1 MKLSELCRLSGVQLP
16 QAAQE
21 TEISFVTDHTEKVIQ
36 GSLFV
41 AIRGF
46 TIDGHDKI
54 PEAIS
59 KGAAAILAADD
70 YEAPSN
76 FSVPL
81 LRSGNTRRAFSFLC
95 HAFYGS
101 PGEKLKLIGVTGT
114 NGKTSVTN
122 MIRAILEASLHT
134 CGLIGTVGCDSAG
147 RSLASE
153 NANHLSNLTTP
164 DPQDLYRMLAEM
176 VGDGV
181 EYVIMEVTSH
191 ALALEK
197 LAPLHFAAGIFTNLT
212 PEHLDFHKTMQA
224 YAACKAKLFA
234 QCDLSIFNADAAF
247 AEYMAEHAM
256 GRKIFCSREKDTD
269 YRAEDARMR
278 GKDGVEYTLSSQ
290 KTRLRITCPIPGRF
304 TLMNSME
311 AAACALELGIAPGR
325 VKDALASMAG
335 VKGRMERV
343 KLGPNADFTLLI
355 DYAHTPDALENL
367 LRTLREMKGRE
378 GRLLLL
384 FGCGG
389 DRDHTKRPVMGKIAS
404 DLADVIY
411 LTADNSRSEDTNE
424 ILAQIRA
431 GIAKDADVVEIP
443 DRKEAI
449 TRAIFDARA
458 GDWLVLAGKGHEEYE
473 LLGNERIPF
482 SEKEIAKEAFTKRR
496 NQNEKDSTGKKR

>member
-1 MKLSELCRLSGVQLP
+1 MKLKELCRLSGIDCP
-16 QAAQE
+16 GEAEE
-21 TEISFVTDHTEKVIQ
+21 TEIAFVTDHTAKVKE
-36 GSLFV
+36 GCLFV

-46 TIDGHDKI
+46 TTDGHDKI
-54 PEAIS
+54 DDAIAS
-59 KGAAAILAADD
+59 GAVAILASDD
-70 YEAPSN
+70 YVAPQD
-76 FSVPL
+76 FPAIL
-81 LRSGNTRRAFSFLC
+81 LRSKDTRRAFSFLC

-122 MIRAILEASLHT
+122 MIRAILEASMYR
-134 CGLIGTVGCDSAG
+134 CGLIGTVGCESAG
-147 RSLASE
+147 RSLSGE

-164 DPQDLYRMLAEM
+164 DPQDLYRMLSEM
-176 VGDGV
+176 VDDGV
-181 EYVIMEVTSH
+181 EYAIMEVTSH

-197 LAPLHFAAGIFTNLT
+197 LAPLHFTAAIFTNLT

-234 QCDLSIFNADAAF
+234 KSDLSIFNADASF
-247 AEYMAEHAM
+247 AEFMATHAS
-256 GRKIFCSREKDTD
+256 GKKIFCSRQKDAD
-269 YRAEDARMR
+269 YRAEDPLMR
-278 GKDGVEYTLSSQ
+278 GKNGVEYTLSSG
-290 KTRLRITCPIPGRF
+290 KTRLRLVCPIPGRF

-311 AAACALELGIAPGR
+311 AAVCALELGVSPGR

-343 KLGPNADFTLLI
+343 KLGHDAEFTLLI

-389 DRDHTKRPVMGKIAS
+389 DRDQTKRPVMGRIAS
-404 DLADVIY
+404 ELADVIY
-411 LTADNSRSEDTNE
+411 LTADNSRSEDTKE
-424 ILAQIRA
+424 ILSQIRA
-431 GIAKDADVVEIP
+431 GIPEGAAVIEIP
-443 DRKEAI
+443 DRREAI
-449 TRAIFDARA
+449 TQAVLDAKR

-482 SEKEIAKEAFTKRR
+482 SEKQIAQEAFLRRR